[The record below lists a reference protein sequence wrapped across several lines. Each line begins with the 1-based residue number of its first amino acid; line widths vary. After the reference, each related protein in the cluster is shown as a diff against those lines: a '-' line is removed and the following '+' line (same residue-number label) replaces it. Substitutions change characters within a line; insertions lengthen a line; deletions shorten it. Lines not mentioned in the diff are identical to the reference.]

1 LGNRPLLFIKA
12 PPAFFIDINS
22 DSTSVVEDAIEE
34 VVVDVDVDIDVNVDV
49 DDVVE
54 ESTEQVESI
63 EPVIEDAEIRRK
75 TERLIF
81 LSAPF
86 QQKAYQP
93 LQFSLSDGRIIEGV
107 VDRVMQDEVILK
119 SYTGVVYPT
128 KINELVEIKWRGKVF

>member
-1 LGNRPLLFIKA
+1 MGNRPLLFIKA

-22 DSTSVVEDAIEE
+22 DSTPVLVDVIEE
-34 VVVDVDVDIDVNVDV
+34 I
-49 DDVVE
+49 VVE
-54 ESTEQVESI
+54 EETEQVESI
-63 EPVIEDAEIRRK
+63 EPVESLEPVIEDAEVRRK
-75 TERLIF
+75 KERLKF

-93 LQFSLSDGRIIEGV
+93 LQFSLSDGRIIEGI

>member
-1 LGNRPLLFIKA
+1 MGNRPLLFVKA

-22 DSTSVVEDAIEE
+22 DSAPVLEDAIEE
-34 VVVDVDVDIDVNVDV
+34 AFV
-49 DDVVE
+49 DDIVVE
-54 ESTEQVESI
+54 ETEQVESI
-63 EPVIEDAEIRRK
+63 EPVESVEPFIEDAEVRRK
-75 TERLIF
+75 TERLKF

-93 LQFSLSDGRIIEGV
+93 LQFSLSDGRIIEGI

-128 KINELVEIKWRGKVF
+128 KINELVQIKWRGKVF

>member
-1 LGNRPLLFIKA
+1 MGNRPLLFIKA

-22 DSTSVVEDAIEE
+22 DSTSVVEDAIED
-34 VVVDVDVDIDVNVDV
+34 VDVDVDVDV

>member
-1 LGNRPLLFIKA
+1 MCYLGESPTPFYQSS
-12 PPAFFIDINS
+12 PAFFIDINS

-34 VVVDVDVDIDVNVDV
+34 VVVDVDV

>member
-1 LGNRPLLFIKA
+1 MGNRPLLFIKA

-22 DSTSVVEDAIEE
+22 DSTPVLVDVIEE
-34 VVVDVDVDIDVNVDV
+34 
-49 DDVVE
+49 E
-54 ESTEQVESI
+54 TEQVESI
-63 EPVIEDAEIRRK
+63 EPVESLEPVTEDAEVRRK
-75 TERLIF
+75 KERLKF

-93 LQFSLSDGRIIEGV
+93 LQFSLSDGRIIEGI

>member
-1 LGNRPLLFIKA
+1 MGNRPLLFVKA

-22 DSTSVVEDAIEE
+22 DSTPDLVDVIEE
-34 VVVDVDVDIDVNVDV
+34 TFVDGI
-49 DDVVE
+49 VE
-54 ESTEQVESI
+54 EETEQVESI
-63 EPVIEDAEIRRK
+63 EPVESLEPFIEDAEVRRK
-75 TERLIF
+75 TERLKF

-93 LQFSLSDGRIIEGV
+93 LQFSLSDGRIIEGI

-128 KINELVEIKWRGKVF
+128 KINELVQIKWRGKVF

>member
-1 LGNRPLLFIKA
+1 MGNRPLLFVKA

-22 DSTSVVEDAIEE
+22 DSTPDLVDVIEE
-34 VVVDVDVDIDVNVDV
+34 KFVDEI
-49 DDVVE
+49 VE
-54 ESTEQVESI
+54 EETEQVESI
-63 EPVIEDAEIRRK
+63 EPVESLEPVIEDAEVRRK
-75 TERLIF
+75 TERLKF

-93 LQFSLSDGRIIEGV
+93 LQFSLSDGRIIEGI

-128 KINELVEIKWRGKVF
+128 KINELVQIKWRGKVF

>member
-1 LGNRPLLFIKA
+1 MGNRPLLFVKA

-22 DSTSVVEDAIEE
+22 DSTPVLEDVIEE
-34 VVVDVDVDIDVNVDV
+34 AFV
-49 DDVVE
+49 DDIVVE
-54 ESTEQVESI
+54 ETEQVESI
-63 EPVIEDAEIRRK
+63 EPVESVEPFIEDAEVRRK
-75 TERLIF
+75 TERLKF

-93 LQFSLSDGRIIEGV
+93 LQFSLSDGRIIEGI

-128 KINELVEIKWRGKVF
+128 KINELVQIKWRGKVF

>member
-1 LGNRPLLFIKA
+1 MGNRPLLFVKA

-22 DSTSVVEDAIEE
+22 DSTPVLEDAIEE
-34 VVVDVDVDIDVNVDV
+34 AFVDGI
-49 DDVVE
+49 VE
-54 ESTEQVESI
+54 AETEQVESI
-63 EPVIEDAEIRRK
+63 EPVESVEPFIEDAEVRRK
-75 TERLIF
+75 TERLKF

-93 LQFSLSDGRIIEGV
+93 LQFSLSDGRIIEGI

-128 KINELVEIKWRGKVF
+128 KINELVQIKWRGKVF

>member
-1 LGNRPLLFIKA
+1 MGNRPLLFVKA

-22 DSTSVVEDAIEE
+22 DSTPVLEDAIEE
-34 VVVDVDVDIDVNVDV
+34 AFVDGI
-49 DDVVE
+49 VE
-54 ESTEQVESI
+54 AETEQVESI
-63 EPVIEDAEIRRK
+63 ELVESVEPFIEDAEVRRK
-75 TERLIF
+75 TERLKF

-93 LQFSLSDGRIIEGV
+93 LQFSLSDGRIIEGI

-128 KINELVEIKWRGKVF
+128 KINELVQIKWRGKVF

>member
-1 LGNRPLLFIKA
+1 MGNRPLLFVKA

-22 DSTSVVEDAIEE
+22 DSTPVLEDAIEE
-34 VVVDVDVDIDVNVDV
+34 VFVDGI
-49 DDVVE
+49 VE
-54 ESTEQVESI
+54 AETEQVESI
-63 EPVIEDAEIRRK
+63 EPVESVEPFIEDSEVRRK
-75 TERLIF
+75 TERLKF

-93 LQFSLSDGRIIEGV
+93 LQFSLSDGRIIEGI

-128 KINELVEIKWRGKVF
+128 KINELVQIKWRGKVF

>member
-1 LGNRPLLFIKA
+1 MGNRPLLFIKA

-22 DSTSVVEDAIEE
+22 DSTSVVEDAIE
-34 VVVDVDVDIDVNVDV
+34 DVDVDV

-54 ESTEQVESI
+54 ESMEQVESI